1 MDATPSDFAA
11 GGDHPA
17 TGEPFTRARGA
28 WRWAPLA
35 LGAAIAVVTTALQQ
49 LGTAG
54 VFTFLTD
61 RFIYTHQAQL
71 QYAAHLLAPGVVA
84 LAAIIVALRAPGI
97 ARRGRAAVRLLAALA
112 LESAAVLLALPA
124 LSALL
129 APLMR
134 RPDAP
139 PGRPPLGPE
148 LIGEVVSSV
157 YWIPLGVTLAIAM
170 GVLTPGIAP
179 RAWRRRLGYWLLA
192 GALAG
197 LAAACFALLDPLI
210 VSTLLAARLGAVGAQ
225 DCQSSGGSFCYGA
238 QVLYLA
244 RLQGL
249 GRVLG
254 ATIGAAIGGFLAPQ
268 LAHQRVAPDLT
279 PAAPDA
285 PGERRS
291 RGARMRRYLG
301 AALIGVLYATLE
313 VSLIYA
319 VSPRPAAIQT
329 SHPPVWVF
337 ALDVVALLIPA
348 GWLALVVAR
357 SHLAALNPGGRRAL
371 RWTLF
376 GLAALTALAVPAIAT
391 LIESQLFPADF
402 VVTCLIAFS
411 FGAVYGLVW
420 SPGVHKDRQHYP
432 GGDWRAGARAAFA
445 GWLGVAIPAAVLI
458 GFAVYSLVTYNAATG
473 GCHGLGC
480 GALLLVVYASVVT
493 PAVYLVV
500 YGLLAAAAGGALA
513 GLLRA
518 TLVAGSPARNAPA
531 E

>member
-1 MDATPSDFAA
+1 MDATPSDFAP
-11 GGDHPA
+11 GGATSEPSTPA
-17 TGEPFTRARGA
+17 RST
-28 WRWAPLA
+28 WLWAPLA
-35 LGAAIAVVTTALQQ
+35 LGAAVAVVTTALQQ
-49 LGTAG
+49 LGTSA
-54 VFTFLTD
+54 VFAFLTN

-71 QYAAHLLAPGVVA
+71 QSAARLLAPAVVA

-97 ARRGRAAVRLLAALA
+97 ARRGRAVVRLLAALA

-129 APLMR
+129 APLMSP
-134 RPDAP
+134 PDAP
-139 PGRPPLGPE
+139 PGPPPLGPE

-170 GVLTPGIAP
+170 SVLAPGIAP

-197 LAAACFALLDPLI
+197 LAAACVALLDPLI
-210 VSTLLAARLGAVGAQ
+210 VSTLLAARLVAVGAAG
-225 DCQSSGGSFCYGA
+225 CQPSGGGSFCYGA
-238 QVLYLA
+238 QLLYLA

-254 ATIGAAIGGFLAPQ
+254 AAVGAAIGGFLAPQ
-268 LAHQRVAPDLT
+268 LAHQRVAPDVT
-279 PAAPDA
+279 PAAPGA
-285 PGERRS
+285 SGERRS
-291 RGARMRRYLG
+291 WGARMRRHLA
-301 AALIGVLYATLE
+301 AALIGVLYAALA

-319 VSPRPAAIQT
+319 VSPKPAVIQT
-329 SHPPVWVF
+329 GHPPVWMF
-337 ALDVVALLIPA
+337 ALDVVALLVPA

-357 SHLAALNPGGRRAL
+357 RHLAALNPGGRRAL

-420 SPGVHKDRQHYP
+420 SPGVHEDRQHYP

-445 GWLGVAIPAAVLI
+445 GWLGVAIPAAALI
-458 GFAVYSLVTYNAATG
+458 GFAVYSLVTYNAATS

-480 GALLLVVYASVVT
+480 GALLLVGFSSVVT
-493 PAVYLVV
+493 AAVYLVV
-500 YGLLAAAAGGALA
+500 YGLPAAAAGGALA

-518 TLVAGSPARNAPA
+518 ALVAGGPAGNAPA